1 MREELKNKEVLAMYD
16 VRGIQNYIFRT
27 NRIKEIV
34 GASVLVENIIL
45 DGFKAMIDEMGLDKT
60 KYLTDW
66 EQDDA
71 ETYLNDPE
79 IQMQVLFIGG
89 GNAFVL
95 FRKGSVC
102 EKFNKKLAK
111 YVLDHTYSLQL
122 SAAVV
127 EKTENYAKDY
137 AAINAR
143 MIEIKAMMPSSRPMG
158 AFPFM
163 AVDPV
168 TGFPLVEE
176 SPYKEEYVCRESLL
190 KLKHYK
196 KAEDKKDDLLDNLI
210 KEKGEN
216 SFLAM
221 IHIDGN
227 NMGKRIKKIM
237 EHKTDYKD
245 AVKTMREIS
254 KNLKTSF
261 EESFE
266 ITGQYIDGRKAEIK
280 PGYDGKMYRKLIL
293 AGDDITFICNAMTA
307 MEAVKVFLQSVSE
320 KVMYEDKELSE
331 SENLKEYGL
340 SACAGIAYFRS
351 HFPFRSAYE
360 VAEACCSSAK
370 KRAKEKEHRA
380 GGEAEGAIGCYLD
393 FQICNHIKTMNLK
406 EHRVKN
412 YQFADRTGM
421 MIYRPYFVSA
431 KVNEEINDL
440 NTRNES
446 YDIDKVFFKN
456 LKRFQNQETTK
467 ALKSE
472 DHEIIEKHS
481 ESEIARSKM
490 KQLRNA
496 YAFGMEEVDKTV
508 TFLKSRKVLFPEGTK
523 PETWY
528 DALEMMDLCMLEKG
542 DKE

>member
-27 NRIKEIV
+27 NRIKEII

-45 DGFKAMIDEMGLDKT
+45 NGFQSILEEMRLEKT
-60 KYLTDW
+60 KYMTDW
-66 EQDDA
+66 EHDDA
-71 ETYLNDPE
+71 EAYLKDAE

-95 FRKGSVC
+95 FRHGSEC
-102 EKFNKKLAK
+102 ERFNKKLAK
-111 YVLDHTYSLQL
+111 YVLEHTYSLQL
-122 SAAVV
+122 SVSVV
-127 EKTENYAKDY
+127 EKTESYAHDY
-137 AAINAR
+137 AAINAN
-143 MIEIKAMMPSSRPMG
+143 MIEIKATMPSGKLMG

-163 AVDPV
+163 AVDSV

-176 SPYKEEYVCRESLL
+176 SPYKDEYVCRESLL

-196 KAEDKKDDLLDNLI
+196 KEENRKEDILDNLV
-210 KEKGEN
+210 KEKNDN

-227 NMGKRIKKIM
+227 NMGKRIQKIM
-237 EHKTDYKD
+237 KGKEAYAD

-266 ITGQYIDGRKAEIK
+266 IMGQYIDSRKEEIK
-280 PGYDGKMYRKLIL
+280 PGYDGSMYRKLIL
-293 AGDDITFICNAMTA
+293 AGDDITLICNAMVA
-307 MEAVKVFLQSVSE
+307 IEAVKVFLQNVSE
-320 KVMYEDKELSE
+320 KIMYEDEQLSE
-331 SENLKEYGL
+331 VENQKEYGL
-340 SACAGIAYFRS
+340 SACAGIAYFHS

-370 KRAKEKEHRA
+370 KRAKEAEHRA
-380 GGEAEGAIGCYLD
+380 GGEKEGNIGCYLD

-406 EHRVKN
+406 EHRIKN
-412 YQFADRTGM
+412 YQFAGQPGM

-431 KVNEEINDL
+431 KINEKLNDL
-440 NTRNES
+440 NKRNAE
-446 YDIDKVFFKN
+446 YDIEQVFVKN
-456 LKRFQNQETTK
+456 LKCFQEKETG
-467 ALKSE
+467 
-472 DHEIIEKHS
+472 
-481 ESEIARSKM
+481 RSKM

-496 YAFGMEEVDKTV
+496 YALGMQEVEKTEV
-508 TFLKSRKVLFPEGTK
+508 FLKSRKVKLPEETK
-523 PETWY
+523 RETWY
-528 DALEMMDLCMLEKG
+528 DALEMMDLCILEKG
-542 DKE
+542 DNA